1 MKCNRK
7 KTAQGAAD
15 NSAWARGQA
24 WGLYGFNVMY
34 RETKD
39 KKYLDQAN
47 RIAQFLL
54 NNPNLPADKIPYWD
68 FNATDIPNAL
78 RDASAASIMASALI
92 ELSGYAD
99 KTDAEKYK
107 RAATNM
113 LENLS
118 SPQYKTAPGTNG
130 GFLIKHCVG
139 HKPQGTEV
147 DVPLTYADYYFLE
160 AMKRYKDLPATK

>member
-1 MKCNRK
+1 M
-7 KTAQGAAD
+7 
-15 NSAWARGQA
+15 
-24 WGLYGFNVMY
+24 
-34 RETKD
+34 
-39 KKYLDQAN
+39 
-47 RIAQFLL
+47 
-54 NNPNLPADKIPYWD
+54 P
-68 FNATDIPNAL
+68 
-78 RDASAASIMASALI
+78 ASAASIMASALI

-118 SPQYKTAPGTNG
+118 SPQYKAAPGTNG